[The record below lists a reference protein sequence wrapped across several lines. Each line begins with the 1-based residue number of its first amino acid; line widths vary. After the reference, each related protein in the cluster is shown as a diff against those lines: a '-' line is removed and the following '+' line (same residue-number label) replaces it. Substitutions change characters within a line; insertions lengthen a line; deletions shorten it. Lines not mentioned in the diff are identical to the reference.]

1 MDIDNILTNLVDL
14 HTHLSTSTTPHL
26 LWELAHSQGI
36 RLPEKD
42 YWKFIELVR
51 IDKKSTVDEYHKFFD
66 LIQIIQSSPFAVE
79 QSTYNA
85 MSLSYRKSNINIQ
98 ELRMN
103 PLRRNKEG
111 LYDVDRIIFG
121 ALIGIKR
128 AQMEY
133 PVVGGMILEA
143 DTRFEKFQ
151 NEIIIEKAI
160 KYSNDGVI
168 GIDVSGPYQE
178 NFNLKDLQEPYK
190 EAKKQGLGLTV
201 HAGETSSAKEVWEA
215 LEVLNPDRIGHGI
228 KSVED
233 KELLKELSKRGVV
246 LEVCPTSNYLIQ
258 AVSSWD
264 EFKSVIKTLKQYN
277 VKFTINADN
286 PVLLTTNAKQE
297 FKKLYEKKIMG
308 LEDIKEA
315 IEVSKTA
322 TFIKQA

>member
-1 MDIDNILTNLVDL
+1 
-14 HTHLSTSTTPHL
+14 
-26 LWELAHSQGI
+26 
-36 RLPEKD
+36 
-42 YWKFIELVR
+42 
-51 IDKKSTVDEYHKFFD
+51 
-66 LIQIIQSSPFAVE
+66 
-79 QSTYNA
+79 